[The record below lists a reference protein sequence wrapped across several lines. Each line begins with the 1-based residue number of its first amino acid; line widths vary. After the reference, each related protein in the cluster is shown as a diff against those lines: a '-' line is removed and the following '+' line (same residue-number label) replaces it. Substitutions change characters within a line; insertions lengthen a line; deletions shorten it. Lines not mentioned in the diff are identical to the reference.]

1 MVGVDAAREARD
13 AKLDALHEQLT
24 AAVELLVTS
33 ADWVRAMEFATHFG
47 SRSFKNTLLIWIQHF
62 EAYEAGR
69 VPEPTPTY
77 VAGFSQWQRL
87 GRQVIKGQ
95 SGYAIFAP
103 VMARFASSSP
113 ADPESWRRLARR
125 ERPSPGEALRTRMVG
140 VRPAHVWDIS
150 QTSGPAI
157 ADIPQPELLTGRAP
171 EGLWDGLAKIV
182 ADRGFTLHDTP
193 DAAGIGGANG
203 VTHWINR
210 TVHVRRDM
218 DESARARTLSH
229 EVGHIVLHDGNNLD
243 AVSHRGIAEVE
254 AESVAL
260 MIGAAHGMDTSV
272 YTIPYVAGWASSES
286 GSSPVELVQRTG
298 ERVRAAAIKIL
309 DALPTSQTGIGDP
322 PGLDRPP
329 QASAVR
335 GVGVAQ
341 ADGGEGRHPAPA
353 RTDSARVWDLS

>member
-24 AAVELLVTS
+24 AAVEQLVTS
-33 ADWVRAMEFATHFG
+33 ADWVRAMEFAAHFR
-47 SRSFKNTLLIWIQHF
+47 SRSFKNTLLILIQHF

-77 VAGFSQWQRL
+77 VAGFRQWQRL

-95 SGYAIFAP
+95 SGYSIFAP
-103 VMARFASSSP
+103 VTARFASSSP
-113 ADPESWRRLARR
+113 ADPKSWRRLARR
-125 ERPSPGEALRTRMVG
+125 ERPRPGEALRTRMVG

-182 ADRGFTLHDTP
+182 VERGFTLHDAP
-193 DAAGIGGANG
+193 DAAAIDGANG
-203 VTHWINR
+203 LTHWINR

-218 DESARARTLSH
+218 DDSARARTLGH
-229 EVGHIVLHDGNNLD
+229 EVGHIVLHDRNNVD
-243 AVSHRGIAEVE
+243 AVFHRGIAEVE
-254 AESVAL
+254 AESVAS

-286 GSSPVELVQRTG
+286 GMSPVELVQRTG
-298 ERVRAAAIKIL
+298 ERARAAAIKIL

-322 PGLDRPP
+322 PGVDRPAR
-329 QASAVR
+329 ASAVV
-335 GVGVAQ
+335 GSSVGPAVGVE
-341 ADGGEGRHPAPA
+341 DGPTAASRSE
-353 RTDSARVWDLS
+353 SARVWSLS